1 MPEIRNFILWGS
13 SGHAMVLAEAVT
25 RTGGQVV
32 ALFDNNPDAQ
42 AALPGVP
49 LYIGEAGLDRWL
61 STMPSP
67 TAIYGLVA
75 IGGGRG
81 RDRLAIQ
88 EAMHRRGIRL
98 PTLIHPDATVHAAT
112 ALGEGSQVL
121 AQSLVA
127 AGSTIGRACII
138 NHRVGID
145 HECQLGDGVH
155 VAPGATLCGC
165 ITLEDNVFVGAGS
178 TILPRIRVGADAVIG
193 AGAVVTRDIPAGS
206 IVAGN
211 PARPLST
218 NKFNQGDPRV

>member
-13 SGHAMVLAEAVT
+13 SGHALVLAEAIT
-25 RTGGQVV
+25 RTGGRVI

-42 AALPGVP
+42 SALPGVP
-49 LYIGEAGLDRWL
+49 LYLGEPGLDRWL
-61 STMPSP
+61 AETSAP
-67 TAIYGLVA
+67 TEIYGLVA

-81 RDRLAIQ
+81 RDRVAIQ

-98 PTLIHPDATVHAAT
+98 PPLVHPDATVHAAT
-112 ALGEGSQVL
+112 ALGAGSQVL

-127 AGSTIGRACII
+127 AGSTLGRGCII

-145 HECQLGDGVH
+145 HECRLGDGVH

-165 ITLEDNVFVGAGS
+165 ITLEDNVFVGAGA
-178 TILPRIRVGADAVIG
+178 TILPRLRVGANAVIG

-206 IVAGN
+206 IVVGN

-218 NKFNQGDPRV
+218 NKINQGDPRV

>member
-13 SGHAMVLAEAVT
+13 SGHALVLAEAIA

-42 AALPGVP
+42 SALPGVP

-67 TAIYGLVA
+67 PAIYGLVA
-75 IGGGRG
+75 IGGGSG
-81 RDRLAIQ
+81 RDRVAIQ

-98 PTLIHPDATVHAAT
+98 PTLIHPDATVHSAT
-112 ALGEGSQVL
+112 ALGEGTQVL

-127 AGSTIGRACII
+127 AGSTLGRGCII

-145 HECQLGDGVH
+145 HECRLGDGVH

-165 ITLEDNVFVGAGS
+165 ITLEDNVFVGAGA

-193 AGAVVTRDIPAGS
+193 AGAVVTREIPAGS